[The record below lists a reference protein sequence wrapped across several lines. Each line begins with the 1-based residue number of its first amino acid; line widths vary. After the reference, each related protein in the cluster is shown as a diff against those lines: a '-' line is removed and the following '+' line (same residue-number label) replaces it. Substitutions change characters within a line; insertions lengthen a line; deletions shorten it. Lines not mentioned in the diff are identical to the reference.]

1 MNKEKYNTLRV
12 LLLIIMAVAI
22 ILVPVSFYQYNTCKE
37 NAEYSVKA
45 QANAILAYGWGAVN
59 SHSYSDYEELKAKAT
74 RWLCCGIFSLV
85 FIVGDGIGLYYIKK
99 EYEKQLE

>member
-1 MNKEKYNTLRV
+1 MNKGKYDLLMPFLVSV
-12 LLLIIMAVAI
+12 LVFAI
-22 ILVPVSFYQYNTCKE
+22 IFAPVSFYQYSTCKE

-59 SHSYSDYEELKAKAT
+59 SHSYSDYKELKAKAT

-85 FIVGDGIGLYYIKK
+85 VIVGDGIGLYYIKK